1 MHIEIPQV
9 NNTKGSVPLEIV
21 NNCIIIIGA
30 NGSGKSRFAA
40 YIEKKDY
47 EKDRKGASILRI
59 SAQRILNFEHS
70 IPLKSYTKAEMSV
83 QYGSGNYLDKGLNKW
98 RGYDGRADG
107 WTTAV
112 NNDYNDV
119 LAAFIAKINLDN
131 QKGIESLKVGKTREE
146 VLNSDFV
153 IDKLKRIW
161 SDVLPER
168 NIDIDLETAS
178 VIAFME
184 QNGQGKQEDIQK
196 HYNAAGMSDGE
207 RVCLYMICQVLCAPQ
222 DVCIIIDEPELHLHP
237 SIMHRLWADLEQARP
252 DCHFIYVT
260 HDTDFAAQHGEA
272 DIIWIKSF
280 DGENW
285 DYEKLKSDYLPG
297 SLKSDYLPDSLLL
310 SILGNRKNVL
320 FVEGKEGGY
329 DYQLYSRVFR
339 KSLVIPCGS
348 CRNVIERVKAY
359 GQSPYLHHLKVAGL
373 IDRDY
378 RTQHEIDG
386 LMKEN
391 VYCLKV
397 AEMENLFL
405 TQELLTY
412 YQKKMALPEKILS
425 VIYRKGMEHFRS
437 DLKKQ
442 ISNALKSDLRYHL
455 SVKDIIGKETEP
467 AKIKE
472 KLDVDLAEFINK
484 FCAEES
490 RRYQEIADKED
501 FAEVLVVYNQ
511 KSLYRILREASEE
524 LKKEGCSD
532 IDKNVFNDYKH
543 SIMRDLKSGNSDTI
557 VSMLEKYIPKELLA
571 MQL

>member
-9 NNTKGSVPLEIV
+9 NNTKESVPLETE

-47 EKDRKGASILRI
+47 EKDRKGANILRI
-59 SAQRILNFEHS
+59 SAQRILNFGHT
-70 IPLKSYTKAEMSV
+70 IPMKSYTKAEMFV
-83 QYGSGNYLDKGLNKW
+83 QYGDGNYLDKGQYKW
-98 RGYDGRADG
+98 RDCDGGADG

-146 VLNSDFV
+146 VLNNDFI

-168 NIDIDLETAS
+168 NINIVLETAS
-178 VIAFME
+178 VIAFMDH
-184 QNGQGKQEDIQK
+184 NGQGKQEDIQK
-196 HYNAAGMSDGE
+196 QYNAAGMSDGE

-222 DVCIIIDEPELHLHP
+222 DICIIIDEPELHLHP

-285 DYEKLKSDYLPG
+285 DYEKLKSDN
-297 SLKSDYLPDSLLL
+297 LPDSLLL

-320 FVEGKEGGY
+320 FVEGKEGGL

-348 CRNVIERVKAY
+348 CINVIERVKAY

-397 AEMENLFL
+397 AEIENLFL
-405 TQELLTY
+405 TQEVLTY
-412 YQKKMALPEKILS
+412 YQKKMALPEEILS
-425 VIYRKGMEHFRS
+425 VIYRKGIEHFRS
-437 DLKKQ
+437 DLTKQ

-455 SVKDIIGKETEP
+455 SVKDIGRKETEP
-467 AKIKE
+467 AGIKKNLE
-472 KLDVDLAEFINK
+472 TDLDEFINK
-484 FCAEES
+484 FWAEES

-501 FAEVLVVYNQ
+501 FEEVLMVYNQ
-511 KSLYRILREASEE
+511 KSLYSILREASDE

-532 IDKNVFNDYKH
+532 IDKNVFNDYRH
-543 SIMRDLKSGNSDTI
+543 SIMRELKLGNSDTI
-557 VSMLEKYIPKELLA
+557 VSLLEKYIPEELLA

>member
-9 NNTKGSVPLEIV
+9 NNTKESVPLETE

-47 EKDRKGASILRI
+47 EKDRKGANILRI
-59 SAQRILNFEHS
+59 SAQRILNFGHT
-70 IPLKSYTKAEMSV
+70 IPMKSYTKAEMFV
-83 QYGSGNYLDKGLNKW
+83 QYGDGNYLDEGQYKW
-98 RGYDGRADG
+98 RDCDGGADG

-131 QKGIESLKVGKTREE
+131 QKGIESLKVGKAREE
-146 VLNSDFV
+146 VLNNDFI

-168 NIDIDLETAS
+168 NINIVLETAS
-178 VIAFME
+178 VIAFMDH
-184 QNGQGKQEDIQK
+184 NGQGKQEDIQK
-196 HYNAAGMSDGE
+196 QYNAAGMSDGE

-222 DVCIIIDEPELHLHP
+222 DICIIIDEPELHLHP

-285 DYEKLKSDYLPG
+285 DYEKLKSDN
-297 SLKSDYLPDSLLL
+297 LPDSLLL

-320 FVEGKEGGY
+320 FVEGKEGGL

-348 CRNVIERVKAY
+348 CINVIERVKAY

-397 AEMENLFL
+397 AEIENLFL
-405 TQELLTY
+405 TQEVLTY
-412 YQKKMALPEKILS
+412 YQKKMALPEEILS
-425 VIYRKGMEHFRS
+425 VIYRKGIEHFRS
-437 DLKKQ
+437 DLTKQ

-455 SVKDIIGKETEP
+455 SVKDIGRKETEP
-467 AKIKE
+467 AGIKKNLE
-472 KLDVDLAEFINK
+472 TDLDEFINK
-484 FCAEES
+484 FWAEES

-501 FAEVLVVYNQ
+501 FEEVLMVYNQ
-511 KSLYRILREASEE
+511 KSLYSILREASDE

-532 IDKNVFNDYKH
+532 IDKNVFNDYRH
-543 SIMRDLKSGNSDTI
+543 SIMRELKLGNSDTI
-557 VSMLEKYIPKELLA
+557 VSLLEKYIPEELLA

>member
-9 NNTKGSVPLEIV
+9 NNTKESVPLETV

-47 EKDRKGASILRI
+47 EKDRKGANILRI
-59 SAQRILNFEHS
+59 SAQRILNFGHT
-70 IPLKSYTKAEMSV
+70 IPMKSYTRAEMFV
-83 QYGSGNYLDKGLNKW
+83 QYGNGNYLDKGQYKW
-98 RGYDGRADG
+98 RDNDGGEDG

-146 VLNSDFV
+146 VLNNDFI

-168 NIDIDLETAS
+168 NINIVLETAS
-178 VIAFME
+178 VIAFMDH
-184 QNGQGKQEDIQK
+184 NGQGKQEDIQK
-196 HYNAAGMSDGE
+196 QYNAAGMSDGE

-222 DVCIIIDEPELHLHP
+222 DIWIIIDEPELHLHP

-285 DYEKLKSDYLPG
+285 DYEKLKSDN
-297 SLKSDYLPDSLLL
+297 LPDSLLL

-320 FVEGKEGGY
+320 FVEGKEGGL

-348 CRNVIERVKAY
+348 CINVIERVKAY

-397 AEMENLFL
+397 AEVENLFL
-405 TQELLTY
+405 TQEVLTY
-412 YQKKMALPEKILS
+412 YQKKMALPEEILS

-437 DLKKQ
+437 DLTKQ

-455 SVKDIIGKETEP
+455 SVTDIMGKETEP
-467 AKIKE
+467 ARIKE
-472 KLDVDLAEFINK
+472 NLETDLAVFINK
-484 FCAEES
+484 FWAEES

-501 FAEVLVVYNQ
+501 FEEVLMVYNR
-511 KSLYRILREASEE
+511 KSLYSILREASDE

-543 SIMRDLKSGNSDTI
+543 SIMRELKLGNSDTI
-557 VSMLEKYIPKELLA
+557 VSLLEKYIPKELLA

>member
-9 NNTKGSVPLEIV
+9 NNTKESVPLETE

-47 EKDRKGASILRI
+47 EKDRKGANILRI
-59 SAQRILNFEHS
+59 SAQRILNFGHT
-70 IPLKSYTKAEMSV
+70 IPMKSYTKAEMFV
-83 QYGSGNYLDKGLNKW
+83 QYGNGNYLDKGQYKW
-98 RGYDGRADG
+98 RDNDGGADG

-146 VLNSDFV
+146 VLNNDFI

-168 NIDIDLETAS
+168 NINIVLETAS
-178 VIAFME
+178 VIAFMDH
-184 QNGQGKQEDIQK
+184 NGQGKQEDIQK
-196 HYNAAGMSDGE
+196 QYNAAGMSDGE

-222 DVCIIIDEPELHLHP
+222 DICIIIDEPELHLHP

-285 DYEKLKSDYLPG
+285 DYAKLKSDN
-297 SLKSDYLPDSLLL
+297 LPDSLLL

-320 FVEGKEGGY
+320 FVEGKEGGL

-348 CRNVIERVKAY
+348 CINVIERVKAY

-397 AEMENLFL
+397 AEIENLFL
-405 TQELLTY
+405 TQEVLTY
-412 YQKKMALPEKILS
+412 YQKKMALPEEILS

-437 DLKKQ
+437 DLTKQ

-455 SVKDIIGKETEP
+455 SVKDIGRKETEP
-467 AKIKE
+467 AGIKKNLE
-472 KLDVDLAEFINK
+472 TDLDEFINK
-484 FCAEES
+484 FWAEES

-501 FAEVLVVYNQ
+501 FEEVLMVYNQ
-511 KSLYRILREASEE
+511 KSLYSILREASEE

-543 SIMRDLKSGNSDTI
+543 SIMRELKLGNSDTI
-557 VSMLEKYIPKELLA
+557 VSLLEKYIPEELLA

>member
-9 NNTKGSVPLEIV
+9 NNTKESVPLETE

-47 EKDRKGASILRI
+47 EKDRKGANILRI
-59 SAQRILNFEHS
+59 SAQRILNFGHT
-70 IPLKSYTKAEMSV
+70 IPMKSYTKAEMFV
-83 QYGSGNYLDKGLNKW
+83 QYGDGNYLDKGQYKW
-98 RGYDGRADG
+98 RDCDGGADG

-146 VLNSDFV
+146 VLNNDFI

-168 NIDIDLETAS
+168 NINIVLETAS
-178 VIAFME
+178 VIAFMDH
-184 QNGQGKQEDIQK
+184 NGQGKQEDIQK
-196 HYNAAGMSDGE
+196 QYNAAGMSDGE

-222 DVCIIIDEPELHLHP
+222 DICIIIDEPELHLHP

-285 DYEKLKSDYLPG
+285 DYAKLKSDN
-297 SLKSDYLPDSLLL
+297 LPDSLLL

-320 FVEGKEGGY
+320 FVEGKEGGL

-348 CRNVIERVKAY
+348 CINVIERVKAY

-397 AEMENLFL
+397 AEIENLFL
-405 TQELLTY
+405 TQEVLTY
-412 YQKKMALPEKILS
+412 YQKKMALPEEILS

-437 DLKKQ
+437 DLTKQ

-455 SVKDIIGKETEP
+455 SVKDIGRKETEP
-467 AKIKE
+467 AGIKKNLE
-472 KLDVDLAEFINK
+472 TDLDEFINK
-484 FCAEES
+484 FWAEES

-501 FAEVLVVYNQ
+501 FEEVLMVYNQ
-511 KSLYRILREASEE
+511 KSLYSILREASEE

-543 SIMRDLKSGNSDTI
+543 SIMRELKLGNSDTI
-557 VSMLEKYIPKELLA
+557 VSLLEKYIPEELLA

>member
-1 MHIEIPQV
+1 MDH
-9 NNTKGSVPLEIV
+9 
-21 NNCIIIIGA
+21 
-30 NGSGKSRFAA
+30 
-40 YIEKKDY
+40 
-47 EKDRKGASILRI
+47 
-59 SAQRILNFEHS
+59 
-70 IPLKSYTKAEMSV
+70 
-83 QYGSGNYLDKGLNKW
+83 
-98 RGYDGRADG
+98 
-107 WTTAV
+107 
-112 NNDYNDV
+112 
-119 LAAFIAKINLDN
+119 
-131 QKGIESLKVGKTREE
+131 
-146 VLNSDFV
+146 
-153 IDKLKRIW
+153 
-161 SDVLPER
+161 
-168 NIDIDLETAS
+168 
-178 VIAFME
+178 
-184 QNGQGKQEDIQK
+184 NGQGKQEDIQK
-196 HYNAAGMSDGE
+196 QYNAAGMSDGE

-222 DVCIIIDEPELHLHP
+222 DICIIIDEPELHLHP

-285 DYEKLKSDYLPG
+285 DYKKLKSDN
-297 SLKSDYLPDSLLL
+297 LPDSLLL

-320 FVEGKEGGY
+320 FVEGKEGGL

-348 CRNVIERVKAY
+348 CINVIERVKAY

-397 AEMENLFL
+397 AEVENLFL
-405 TQELLTY
+405 TQEVLTY
-412 YQKKMALPEKILS
+412 YQKKMALPEEILS

-437 DLKKQ
+437 DLTKQ

-455 SVKDIIGKETEP
+455 SVTDIMGKETEP
-467 AKIKE
+467 ARIKE
-472 KLDVDLAEFINK
+472 NLETDLSVFINK
-484 FCAEES
+484 FWAEES
-490 RRYQEIADKED
+490 RRYQEIAYKED
-501 FAEVLVVYNQ
+501 FEEVLMVYNQ
-511 KSLYRILREASEE
+511 KSLYSILREASDE

-543 SIMRDLKSGNSDTI
+543 SIMRELKLGNSDTI
-557 VSMLEKYIPKELLA
+557 VSLLEKYIPEELLA